1 MVFSLLYLPF
11 LLEFERCSTF
21 GFSFMKKLN
30 AIFEFLIFVVN
41 RTDLADEAVSAL
53 RATVDFTQT
62 SRKLR
67 KVEVGQKVDDALVE
81 EFVVSNITNLL
92 LQIKG
97 WYF

>member
-1 MVFSLLYLPF
+1 
-11 LLEFERCSTF
+11 
-21 GFSFMKKLN
+21 MKKLN

-41 RTDLADEAVSAL
+41 RSDLADEAVSAL

-67 KVEVGQKVDDALVE
+67 KVEVGQKLDDALVE